1 MERLASDDRSEPNS
15 PFILIPIFFII
26 KRVLKKLTNINPPIA
41 PSRDT
46 GNGSNKAEMNPIAM
60 YKLIHFRVYSN
71 KCLLLLLEIPLITH
85 HPVSF
90 TYIIQQAVLKQM
102 YTLQYQY
109 FLIFTKLGVCSRFN
123 DLNRRLL
130 CLLLNT

>member
-1 MERLASDDRSEPNS
+1 MEGLTSDDRSEPNS

-26 KRVLKKLTNINPPIA
+26 KRVLKKLPNINPPIA

-46 GNGSNKAEMNPIAM
+46 GNGSNMAEMNPIAM

-90 TYIIQQAVLKQM
+90 T
-102 YTLQYQY
+102 
-109 FLIFTKLGVCSRFN
+109 
-123 DLNRRLL
+123 
-130 CLLLNT
+130 

>member
-1 MERLASDDRSEPNS
+1 MEGLTSDDRSEPNS

-26 KRVLKKLTNINPPIA
+26 KRVLKKLTSINPPIA
-41 PSRDT
+41 PSRDA

-71 KCLLLLLEIPLITH
+71 KCLLLLEIPLITQY
-85 HPVSF
+85 PVSF
-90 TYIIQQAVLKQM
+90 AYIIQQALLKQM
-102 YTLQYQY
+102 YTLQHQY

-123 DLNRRLL
+123 DLSGRLL
-130 CLLLNT
+130 CRLLNT

>member
-1 MERLASDDRSEPNS
+1 MEGLTSDDRSEPNS

-71 KCLLLLLEIPLITH
+71 KCLLLLLEIPLITQY
-85 HPVSF
+85 PVSF
-90 TYIIQQAVLKQM
+90 TYIIQQALLKQM
-102 YTLQYQY
+102 YTLQHQY

-123 DLNRRLL
+123 DLSRRLL
-130 CLLLNT
+130 CRLLNT

>member
-1 MERLASDDRSEPNS
+1 MEGLTFDDRSEPNS

-26 KRVLKKLTNINPPIA
+26 KRVLKKLTSINPPIA
-41 PSRDT
+41 PSRDA
-46 GNGSNKAEMNPIAM
+46 GNGSNKAEMNPIDM

-90 TYIIQQAVLKQM
+90 TYIIQQTLLKQM
-102 YTLQYQY
+102 CTLQYQY
-109 FLIFTKLGVCSRFN
+109 FLIFTELGVCI
-123 DLNRRLL
+123 
-130 CLLLNT
+130 